1 MTAAADGR
9 SRPAQ
14 AAETGSRGIALASVI
29 GGALAGA
36 TVAFSIATSG
46 LSAPAMPEELTRLI
60 WYAIRVAGVSAYLA
74 LWLTTVAGLCISGQF
89 GGRWLPGALLYPL
102 HQLGDLALSLAVLHA
117 ALLLGDHYAGF
128 TPASLVVP
136 FTATYRPLW
145 TGLGIVALYFSAIVY
160 WSVHVRAR
168 IGYKAWRA
176 IHLLSLV
183 SFFFALAHGLASGT
197 DSSVAAMRI
206 MYLVTGQVTIG
217 LVALRIW
224 RAKPKPPVRSRPAQA
239 RG

>member
-1 MTAAADGR
+1 VTAATAGR
-9 SRPAQ
+9 PRPADVP
-14 AAETGSRGIALASVI
+14 ETGSRGIALASVVA
-29 GGALAGA
+29 GALAGGMA
-36 TVAFSIATSG
+36 AFSIATSG
-46 LSAPAMPEELTRLI
+46 LSSPAMPEELTRLI

-74 LWLTTVAGLCISGQF
+74 LWLTTVAGLCISGGF

-145 TGLGIVALYFSAIVY
+145 TGLGIIALYLGAAVY
-160 WSVHVRAR
+160 WSVHIRAR
-168 IGYKAWRA
+168 IGYKAWRT
-176 IHLLSLV
+176 IHMLSVV

-197 DSSVAAMRI
+197 DSSVAALRV
-206 MYLVTGQVTIG
+206 MYLVTGQITIA

-224 RAKPKPPVRSRPAQA
+224 RAKPKSADRTAPAHA

>member
-1 MTAAADGR
+1 MAAR
-9 SRPAQ
+9 S
-14 AAETGSRGIALASVI
+14 AETGSATRGLGLVTLV
-29 GGALAGA
+29 GGALGGA
-36 TVAFSIATSG
+36 AIAFSMATSG
-46 LSAPAMPEELTRLI
+46 LDAPAMPEELTRLV

-74 LWLTTVAGLCISGQF
+74 LWLTTIAGLCISGQF

-128 TPASLVVP
+128 TPQSLVIP

-145 TGLGIVALYFSAIVY
+145 TGLGIVALYLSAIVF
-160 WSVHVRAR
+160 WSVHLRSR
-168 IGYKAWRA
+168 IGYRAWRT
-176 IHLLSLV
+176 IHLASV
-183 SFFFALAHGLASGT
+183 VAFGFALAHGLASGT
-197 DSSVAAMRI
+197 DSEWAPMRL
-206 MYLVTGQVTIG
+206 MYLFTGQSVTL

-224 RAKPKPPVRSRPAQA
+224 RAKQKPARPQAA